1 MELNDHANR
10 LHAVLSASSS
20 ARWLACPPSAQLCAA
35 LPDTVTDYALEGT
48 CAHELAEYKVQKLLG
63 NPASNPTENLDFYDA
78 EMEDCT
84 DSYAQYIA
92 EQLANLQEPIVL
104 VEQRLDFS

>member
-1 MELNDHANR
+1 MANHTNR
-10 LHAVLSASSS
+10 SHAVLSASSS
-20 ARWLACPPSAQLCAA
+20 SRWLACPPSAQLCAA

-63 NPASNPTENLDFYDA
+63 NLTSNPTENLDFYDT

-92 EQLANLQEPIVL
+92 EQLSTLENQW
-104 VEQRLDFS
+104 S